1 MRALKGFN
9 LIMTL
14 TNDVLLFRG
23 LINSL
28 LPLLE
33 VSRKR
38 VLKLEQMVCQPIA
51 ELCFQPEENFILKVE
66 IMVFCLAYCKF

>member
-1 MRALKGFN
+1 M
-9 LIMTL
+9 IL
-14 TNDVLLFRG
+14 TNDVLIFLG

-28 LPLLE
+28 FPLLE

-38 VLKLEQMVCQPIA
+38 VLKLEQMVSQSVA
-51 ELCFQPEENFILKVE
+51 ELCLQPEENFTLEVE